1 MPKITIDNREVEVEA
16 GATILDAAQKLG
28 IAIPTMC
35 YLRGHEATT
44 SCMVCVVK
52 LAGASGLVPA
62 CGTVVGTAC
71 GWRASSEEVREAR
84 KAALEL
90 LLSDHVGDCVGPCQ
104 MGCPAHMNIPQ
115 MIRQIA
121 AGDLEAA
128 IATVKQDIALPAV
141 LGRIC
146 PAPCEKAC
154 RRRQHDEAVSICLLK
169 RYVADVD
176 LQSPISLICRS
187 ATPNRGKRV
196 AIIGAGPA
204 GLAAAYYLQQ
214 DGFECTVFDD
224 HEEPGGMLR
233 YGVPESE
240 SAPRRAG
247 GGDRTDSEAW
257 RDVQAGYARGGR
269 HLDGRDPQAIRRGL
283 SRHRRIESRAT
294 RMLSAS
300 RRRPTGSR
308 SIVRPTRRTCPGV
321 FAGGDAVRK
330 RRLAVRAVADGKEA
344 AESIRQYLGGARR
357 SWRSP
362 SDQARPQ
369 RTFNSRM
376 GKLDDGEMEIFL
388 QSASHRV
395 TTQTL
400 RAARAGSRAKRL
412 VPSPFAACTAIA
424 ASPTR
429 VCCGSTPKPTMPG
442 SRDTRPSGGDS
453 SSRRSIRTSS
463 TSRASASTAASA
475 SRSPR
480 RPARSWAW
488 RSSAGASMSAWRCR
502 STSPWPRASRS
513 RRPQCVQACPT
524 GALAFKDGARAGRAL
539 AMLIL
544 SSSCRWIRSAMRV
557 LISTP
562 RSFTPLT
569 LRSG

>member
-1 MPKITIDNREVEVEA
+1 MHPLWDVQDRLPVECGPNRLTMPKITIDNCEVEVEA

-62 CGTVVGTAC
+62 CGTIARDGMRVES
-71 GWRASSEEVREAR
+71 SSEEVREAR

-154 RRRQHDEAVSICLLK
+154 RRRLHDEAVSICLLK

-176 LQSPISLICRS
+176 LQSPS
-187 ATPNRGKRV
+187 AYLPQHGQTRGKRV

-204 GLAAAYYLQQ
+204 GLSAAYYLQQ

-224 HEEPGGMLR
+224 HDEPGGMLR
-233 YGVPESE
+233 YGVPEASL
-240 SAPRRAG
+240 P
-247 GGDRTDSEAW
+247 
-257 RDVQAGYARGGR
+257 RDVLAAEIAQVQKLGVTFKLGTRVGVAVWMEE
-269 HLDGRDPQAIRRGL
+269 IRRQFDAVFVGSGEL
-283 SRHRRIESRAT
+283 KPGDADA
-294 RMLSAS
+294 LGVDAS
-300 RRRPTGSR
+300 PEGIKIDNQTN
-308 SIVRPTRRTCPGV
+308 RTNVPGV

-344 AESIRQYLGGARR
+344 AEAIRQYLMGVGWALAHADNLGMAGQEQHGLK
-357 SWRSP
+357 P
-362 SDQARPQ
+362 ILQLG

-376 GKLDDGEMEIFL
+376 GKLGDGEMETLL
-388 QSASHRV
+388 QSASPEPR
-395 TTQTL
+395 
-400 RAARAGSRAKRL
+400 S
-412 VPSPFAACTAIA
+412 
-424 ASPTR
+424 
-429 VCCGSTPKPTMPG
+429 
-442 SRDTRPSGGDS
+442 RPSGPDGGFTGEEACAESLRCLHCDCRKLDTCLLRQHAQACDARP
-453 SSRRSIRTSS
+453 SRYKADRRRFVQQTQHPDVIYEPGKCIDCGICIQI
-463 TSRASASTAASA
+463 AAQ
-475 SRSPR
+475 
-480 RPARSWAW
+480 
-488 RSSAGASMSAWRCR
+488 AGEKLGLAFVGRGFDVRVAVPFEESLAEGLKVV
-502 STSPWPRASRS
+502 AA
-513 RRPQCVQACPT
+513 QCVQACPT
-524 GALAFKDGARAGRAL
+524 GALAFKGESKEQDGL
-539 AMLIL
+539 Q
-544 SSSCRWIRSAMRV
+544 
-557 LISTP
+557 
-562 RSFTPLT
+562 
-569 LRSG
+569 